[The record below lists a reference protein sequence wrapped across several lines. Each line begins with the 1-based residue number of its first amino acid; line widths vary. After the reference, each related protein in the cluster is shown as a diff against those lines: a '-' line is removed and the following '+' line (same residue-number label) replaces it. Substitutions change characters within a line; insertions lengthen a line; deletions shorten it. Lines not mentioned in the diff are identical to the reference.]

1 MPLGGF
7 LPETESD
14 REAVAHVSALPL
26 RLITCDG
33 RKEEE
38 QGGKWEKEE
47 EEGSN

>member
-14 REAVAHVSALPL
+14 RETVAHVSALPL

-38 QGGKWEKEE
+38 QGEVGKEEE